1 MEGSYVAGADP
12 ELMVHSPA
20 GQLISAIPLIPG
32 TKQEPTKVKC
42 GAIQH
47 DNVMAEFNVDPAAT
61 SEEFEHNTREV
72 LRELVKFVAPN
83 RLLVQ
88 ASAEYPTEALE
99 NEEAQVFGC
108 DPDFDSWT
116 LMMNEFDTTK
126 GLQRFR
132 SAGGHFH
139 VGYKDSTKEMLSDPY
154 GKVEVVKMLDIFQG
168 IPSIILDPDPTAP
181 KRRSLYGKAGAHRPK
196 DYGVEYRALG
206 NFWVR
211 SPAILQLMYE
221 LANLAVELTLQG
233 ESGKIIKSV
242 GEKRIQRI
250 INRSDRGGAG
260 RVVERILQKYLP
272 MELQSLISSLTGHD
286 ADLYTAWA
294 L

>member
-1 MEGSYVAGADP
+1 MEGCYVAGADP
-12 ELMVHSPA
+12 ELMLCSPE
-20 GQLISAIPLIPG
+20 GKLISAIPLIPG
-32 TKQEPTKVKC
+32 TKEEPTKVKC

-47 DNVMAEFNVDPAAT
+47 DNVMAEFNVDPAAS

-72 LRELVKFVAPN
+72 LRELIKFVAPN
-83 RLLVQ
+83 RLLVR
-88 ASAEYPTEALE
+88 ASANYPVDALSS
-99 NEEAQVFGC
+99 EEAQIFGC

-116 LMMNEFDTTK
+116 LMMNEFDSTK
-126 GLQRFR
+126 ASGRFR

-139 VGYKDSTKEMLSDPY
+139 IGYKDSTKEMLSDPY
-154 GKVEVVKMLDIFQG
+154 GKIEVVKMLDIFQG
-168 IPSIILDPDPTAP
+168 VPSVLLDADPTAP

-211 SPAILQLMYE
+211 SPALLHLMYE
-221 LANLAVELTLQG
+221 LANVAVELTLQG
-233 ESGKIIKSV
+233 ESGRVIEAA
-242 GEKRIQRI
+242 GEKKVQKA
-250 INRSDRGGAG
+250 INRSDKGGAG
-260 RVVERILQKYLP
+260 QIVDTVLRKYLP
-272 MELQSLISSLTGHD
+272 PHLQSLISNLAGHN

>member
-1 MEGSYVAGADP
+1 MEGCYIAGADP
-12 ELMVHSPA
+12 ELMVCSPA

-32 TKQEPTKVKC
+32 TKEKPTKVKC

-61 SEEFEHNTREV
+61 SEEFEHNTRQV
-72 LRELVKFVAPN
+72 LKELVKFVTPN

-88 ASAEYPTEALE
+88 ASADYPSVALE
-99 NEEAQVFGC
+99 NEEAQIFGC
-108 DPDFDSWT
+108 DPDFDGWT

-126 GLQRFR
+126 GLQNFR

-168 IPSIILDPDPTAP
+168 IPSVLLDSDPTSS

-196 DYGVEYRALG
+196 EYGVEYRALG
-206 NFWVR
+206 NFWVQ
-211 SPAILQLMYE
+211 SPALLHLMYE
-221 LANLAVELTLQG
+221 LANRAVELTLQG
-233 ESGKIIKSV
+233 ESGKIINSV
-242 GEKRIQRI
+242 GEKKIQKI
-250 INRSDRGGAG
+250 INQSDRGGAG
-260 RVVERILQKYLP
+260 RVVERILHKYLP
-272 MELQSLISSLTGHD
+272 MELQSLISGLAGRD